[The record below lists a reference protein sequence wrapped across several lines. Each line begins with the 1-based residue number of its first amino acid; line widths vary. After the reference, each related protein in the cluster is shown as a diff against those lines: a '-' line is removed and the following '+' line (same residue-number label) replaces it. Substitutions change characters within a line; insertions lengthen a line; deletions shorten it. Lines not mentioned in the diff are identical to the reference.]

1 MKSAAVVALALLESA
16 QAFQAPAL
24 KAARSVSKVNMFSEG
39 DIGVLPPLGV
49 YDPLGLIETRN
60 MFRYGA
66 RRHPLGPPRPRSRAA
81 ARARRRPPPAV
92 ARRLPC

>member
-1 MKSAAVVALALLESA
+1 MQKSAVVALALLESA
-16 QAFQAPAL
+16 SAFQAPAMKPL
-24 KAARSVSKVNMFSEG
+24 SAVKSATMFAEG
-39 DIGVLPPLGV
+39 DLGVLPPLGV

-66 RRHPLGPPRPRSRAA
+66 RRRPLGPPGPRSRAA